1 MGDQR
6 SRALPMFHAFAG
18 CDTVSSFAGISLGKK
33 KAFQVWTAAP
43 EITPVFARY
52 MTSPNKFDETKL
64 AVFEKFVVL
73 LCDWTCSEASV
84 DAARMF
90 LFTRK
95 GRQIEA
101 IPPTRAALFQHTK
114 RAIH

>member
-1 MGDQR
+1 M
-6 SRALPMFHAFAG
+6 LHAFTG
-18 CDTVSSFAGISLGKK
+18 CDTVSSFAGIGKK
-33 KAFQVWTAAP
+33 TAFQVWTAAP
-43 EITPVFARY
+43 EITPVSARY

-90 LFTRK
+90 LFT
-95 GRQIEA
+95 
-101 IPPTRAALFQHTK
+101 
-114 RAIH
+114 